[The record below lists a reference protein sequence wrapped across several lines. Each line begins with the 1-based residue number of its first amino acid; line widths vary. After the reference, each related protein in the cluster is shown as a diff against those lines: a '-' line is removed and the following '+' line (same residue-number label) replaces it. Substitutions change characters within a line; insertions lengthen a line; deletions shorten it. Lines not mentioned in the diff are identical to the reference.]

1 MQEII
6 WRVVNEIQQEKEKE
20 NLPALLQRQQKLGGL
35 VYTRE

>member
-6 WRVVNEIQQEKEKE
+6 SRVVNEIQQEKE
-20 NLPALLQRQQKLGGL
+20 NLPALVQRQQKLGGL